1 MDSKNVEMKNSDMT
15 YEEARKKLK
24 EVETLL
30 KHRKPLKAD
39 QIDAFD
45 TKMGTFFAYTGS
57 FGGFVGGI
65 VALSTTISF
74 LNPLCL
80 LFLSPLLV
88 WIPIFGASYDGNP
101 KNKIRKLLYN
111 LTVPKKLKAI
121 REKQFETIREY
132 ELQEK
137 IFKLFVEQKKQE
149 LTSLG
154 VFDVLN
160 QGLPESYPQMDSYG
174 EVRELSPHQWRTL
187 QSGNSNV
194 SKESLADKLN
204 MEENLRYLISENPQ
218 ALKEI
223 KA

>member
-1 MDSKNVEMKNSDMT
+1 MDSEIAKTTNNLT
-15 YEEARKKLK
+15 YDEARKKLK

-30 KHRKPLKAD
+30 KHKKPLEAD
-39 QIDAFD
+39 EIDTLD
-45 TKMGTFFAYTGS
+45 TKMGVFFALTGS
-57 FGGFVGGI
+57 FGGFLGTICALGI
-65 VALSTTISF
+65 TFSY
-74 LNPLCL
+74 LNPLGL
-80 LFLSPLLV
+80 LFFSPLLA

-101 KNKIRKLLYN
+101 KKKIRKIFYN
-111 LTVPKKLKAI
+111 LTVPKKMKAV

-174 EVRELSPHQWRTL
+174 EVIELSPHQWRTL
-187 QSGNSNV
+187 QSNNSDAN
-194 SKESLADKLN
+194 KESLADKLN

>member
-1 MDSKNVEMKNSDMT
+1 MDSEIAKTTNNLT

-30 KHRKPLKAD
+30 KHRKPLEPDPK
-39 QIDAFD
+39 IGIE
-45 TKMGTFFAYTGS
+45 TVMGSCS
-57 FGGFVGGI
+57 FVSGMIGVLGI
-65 VALSTTISF
+65 PFGTVLSTSNPLFLLFMLPALS
-74 LNPLCL
+74 
-80 LFLSPLLV
+80 
-88 WIPIFGASYDGNP
+88 WIPFAGIGYNGNP
-101 KNKIRKLLYN
+101 KKKIRKFLYE
-111 LTVPKKLKAI
+111 LFVPRKQKAI
-121 REKQFETIREY
+121 QEKQFEVIREY

-187 QSGNSNV
+187 QSDNSDAN
-194 SKESLADKLN
+194 KESLADKLN